1 MNPAEYLTEVIAQ
14 RTGLRREISRP
25 KVDSLLENRSSDDG
39 AATVNRIAGFSPGSQ
54 EWADFIEPFLI
65 HETYFFRHSSQ
76 LQFLAETVL
85 PSLLEEKHSV
95 GQKQFRAWCAGC
107 SSGEEAYSTSLMLR
121 DAISRFFG
129 PSASLWDVSVIGTD
143 LSPAMIHRAR
153 AGEYTVSSGLNSFRD
168 VPAFARHHFQS
179 ILAGTEKIWK
189 ADDGLRRT
197 TSFQQRN
204 LIEDAPPLTEVDLIL
219 CRNILI
225 YFDSNTVRVV
235 QKKLERTLR
244 IGGVLM
250 LGPADT
256 LRETDEFEMLTDSR
270 VIAWKKK
277 GRFHV

>member
-25 KVDSLLENRSSDDG
+25 KVDALLKAFSAED
-39 AATVNRIAGFSPGSQ
+39 AAAAVNRITGFLPASQ

-76 LQFLAETVL
+76 LQFLAQTVL
-85 PSLLEEKHSV
+85 PSLLEEKQSA
-95 GQKQFRAWCAGC
+95 GKKQFRAWCAGC
-107 SSGEEAYSTSLMLR
+107 SSGEEAYSISLMIR

-129 PSASLWDVSVIGTD
+129 ASAALWDVSVIGTD
-143 LSPAMIHRAR
+143 LSHAMILRAR
-153 AGEYTVSSGLNSFRD
+153 AGEYTLSSGLNSFRD
-168 VPAFARHHFQS
+168 VPEFARHHFMS
-179 ILAGTEKIWK
+179 ILGGAEKIWK

-204 LIEDAPPLTEVDLIL
+204 LVEDAPPLPEVDLIL

-225 YFDSNTVRVV
+225 YFDADTVRSVL
-235 QKKLERTLR
+235 KKLERTLR

-270 VIAWKKK
+270 AIAWKKK
-277 GRFHV
+277 GRFNV